1 MDLMRKKDILALPE
15 LPDQRTQI
23 SAVKQSAATVRDSA
37 TPLRGWVCHLCA
49 HFNTPGTLASPNG
62 PCQTCN
68 TPACDAECA
77 DAIVTPRD
85 NPYCAG
91 FTCWYCKYFWV
102 WSDYDDDG
110 KPIQDEVLSC
120 NVCGI
125 LEEEEVVF
133 VKSCFEGTKKLEPEP
148 GQGEERLLVYE
159 ETKDKKSE
167 EREVD
172 DGEGAFIVVDRKRAR
187 PKKKV
192 QNEGV
197 DDGDN
202 VRFTEVGQK
211 KARQKRKIPDNLL
224 ATGGIPQYALR
235 RPGRPIR

>member
-23 SAVKQSAATVRDSA
+23 SAVRQSAATVQDSA

-49 HFNTPGTLASPNG
+49 HFNTP
-62 PCQTCN
+62 
-68 TPACDAECA
+68 
-77 DAIVTPRD
+77 
-85 NPYCAG
+85 
-91 FTCWYCKYFWV
+91 
-102 WSDYDDDG
+102 
-110 KPIQDEVLSC
+110 
-120 NVCGI
+120 
-125 LEEEEVVF
+125 EEEEVVF
-133 VKSCFEGTKKLEPEP
+133 VKSWFEETKKLAPEP

-172 DGEGAFIVVDRKRAR
+172 DGDGAFIVVDRKRAR

-211 KARQKRKIPDNLL
+211 KARQKKKIPDNLL

-235 RPGRPIR
+235 RPGRPTR

>member
-1 MDLMRKKDILALPE
+1 MNLMRKKDILALPE

-23 SAVKQSAATVRDSA
+23 SAVKQSAATVRDSV

-85 NPYCAG
+85 NPYCSG

-102 WSDYDDDG
+102 WSDYDDD
-110 KPIQDEVLSC
+110 
-120 NVCGI
+120 
-125 LEEEEVVF
+125 EEEEVVF
-133 VKSCFEGTKKLEPEP
+133 IRSWFEETKKPEPEP
-148 GQGEERLLVYE
+148 GQGEEQLLVYE

-172 DGEGAFIVVDRKRAR
+172 DGEGAFTIVDRKRAR

-202 VRFTEVGQK
+202 VRFTEFGQK
-211 KARQKRKIPDNLL
+211 KARQKKKIPDNLL
-224 ATGGIPQYALR
+224 ATGGIPKYALR
-235 RPGRPIR
+235 RPGRPTR